1 LVWWFE
7 LNVDIHVHT
16 KYSGHSLLKVETIAK
31 VARQRGLHAVA
42 ITDHDQVRGAY
53 ALSLKFPTIIGE
65 EISCDEGEVI
75 GLFIRERIE
84 GGPALEVMDRI
95 RAQGGLVM
103 IPHPF
108 DSLRKGLND
117 EELCAKADLIEVF
130 NSRVTRPRDN
140 IRAIA
145 FAKMRDIQ
153 AVVGSDAHSKAEIGR
168 SWMEVDTIDDPKS
181 FMGALKGAKMHTSKS
196 PFRVHVQTKLLK
208 FREVLQE

>member
-1 LVWWFE
+1 

-16 KYSGHSLLKVETIAK
+16 KYSGHSLLRVETIAK

-42 ITDHDQVRGAY
+42 ITDHNELRGAY
-53 ALSLKFPTIIGE
+53 ALSLVFPTIIGE
-65 EISCDEGEVI
+65 EISCDEGEII
-75 GLFIRERIE
+75 GLFIREKIA
-84 GGPALEVMDRI
+84 GGPVLEVMDKI

-103 IPHPF
+103 VPHPF
-108 DSLRKGLND
+108 DPLRKGLND

-153 AVVGSDAHSKAEIGR
+153 AVVGSDAHTKAEIGR
-168 SWMEVDTIDDPKS
+168 SWMEVDAIDNPKS
-181 FMGALKGAKMHTSKS
+181 FMEALKVAKMHTEKS
-196 PFRVHVQTKLLK
+196 PLHVHVQTKLLK
-208 FREVLQE
+208 LREVLQE